1 MNIFGVSITREKAAR
16 NLSRPDTR
24 GSWWQVVKESFT
36 GAWQRNVEI
45 RHEDVMTY
53 HAVYACMS
61 LIASDIS
68 KLRIKLVEKSA
79 TGIWKEVQNPAFS
92 PVLRKPNRNQTRI
105 QFLESWVLSKL
116 GRGNA
121 YILKG
126 RDERGVVNS
135 LHVLDPN
142 LTFPLVAD
150 NGDVFYQ
157 LNADN
162 VAGITE
168 QVIVPAREI
177 IHDRYNT
184 IHHPLVGTSPLIAC
198 GMTATQGLAL
208 QATMAR
214 VFQNGGVAP
223 GILTAEGHIDDETAQ
238 RLKADW
244 EAKYTGDNS
253 KKVAVLG
260 DGLKFVRMSMTSVE
274 AQVIEQLKWTVE
286 IICSVFHVP
295 PYKLGLGQA
304 PGNGNVEALGVE
316 YYTQALQRLIEDIEL
331 CLDEGLGIGEKYGTE
346 LDLDNLLRMDS
357 AALMKVVKEGAGI
370 LKVDEQRHRLGY
382 EPTDGG
388 DAVYLQQQNFSLPAL
403 AKRDASDDP
412 FGKGQSQPAT
422 PPPADEDPP
431 IDPSTAERLFAVN
444 EAA

>member
-1 MNIFGVSITREKAAR
+1 MKIFGVSITREKAAR
-16 NLSRPDTR
+16 NLARPAAR

-45 RHEDVMTY
+45 KREDVTTH
-53 HAVYACMS
+53 HAVYSCMT

-68 KLRIKLVEKSA
+68 KLRIKLVEKGP
-79 TGIWKEVQNPAFS
+79 TGIWKETQNPAFS
-92 PVLRKPNRNQTRI
+92 PVLRKPNRHQSRI

-116 GRGNA
+116 GHGNT

-126 RDERGVVNS
+126 RDDRGVVTS
-135 LHVLDPN
+135 LYVLDPT
-142 LTFPLVAD
+142 LTTPLLAE
-150 NGDVFYQ
+150 NGDLFYQ

-198 GMTATQGLAL
+198 GMTATQGLAI

-214 VFQNGGVAP
+214 TFQNGGVSP
-223 GILTAEGHIDDETAQ
+223 GILSADGTIDEATAA
-238 RLKADW
+238 RLKDHW
-244 EAKYTGDNS
+244 EENYTGDNS

-260 DGLKFVRMSMTSVE
+260 DGLKFERMAMTSVE
-274 AQVIEQLKWTVE
+274 AQIIEQLKWTVE
-286 IICSVFHVP
+286 VICSVFHVP
-295 PYKLGLGQA
+295 AYKLNFGQM
-304 PGNGNVEALGVE
+304 PGNSNVESLGIE
-316 YYTQALQRLIEDIEL
+316 YYTQALQGLIEAIEL

-357 AALMKVVKEGAGI
+357 AALMKVVKEGAGV
-370 LKVDEQRHRLGY
+370 LTVDEQRHRLGY
-382 EPTDGG
+382 EPTVGG
-388 DAVYLQQQNFSLPAL
+388 DAVYLQQQNYSLPAL

-412 FGKGQSQPAT
+412 FGKAQTSPAAPT
-422 PPPADEDPP
+422 PAAEDEQVDPT
-431 IDPSTAERLFAVN
+431 TAERLFAVS